1 MCLAN
6 TIKLAYSI
14 CCLIGEFMLKIAEL
28 SVPEEVKQIL
38 QNMGIVELF
47 PPQEDT
53 VRAGVLDGQNIVL
66 ASPTASGKTLIAEL
80 CGLKHVLEKNGK
92 VIYLSPLRALASEK
106 FEEFR
111 KYTSIRRQD
120 GRKVSV
126 GISTGD
132 FDTADN
138 WLERYDI
145 IVTTN
150 EKADS
155 LLRHRAKWMDEI
167 SLVIADEVHL
177 LNDSG
182 RGPTLEIVLAR
193 LLQVNPDIQILALSA
208 TINNVDEIAGWLNA
222 KFIVTEWRP
231 VSLKEGVLLHDE
243 IQFKDGDAKK
253 IERKTRYPT
262 INLVLNTLKAGG
274 QALVFAST
282 RKNAVSAAKT
292 ISQHAGEVLSKPVKR
307 ALEHEA
313 EKILSAGER
322 TQISDTLAELVK
334 CGTAFHHAG
343 LSGAHRK
350 IVEDSFKEGKI
361 KVLTAT
367 PTLAFGVNL
376 PARTVIIQDY
386 RRFEPGYGNYP
397 ISVLEYK
404 QMAGRA
410 GRPKYDKVGESI
422 LLAKTSDEA
431 DYLMEGYVLAK
442 PERIWSRLA
451 VEKIMRGHV
460 LATVASGFAHT
471 ENGIY
476 EFFGKTFYAYQY
488 DVKAIKGIIGKI
500 LKYLYEE
507 EMIAV
512 NGDEIYATMFG
523 KRVSELYIDPL
534 SGVVIREALKKKA
547 KEPADF
553 GLLHLISHMP
563 DMGPV
568 MRPYAREIDPLAL
581 ALEQHRGE
589 LFVEVPNEWED
600 HFGFEEFLGEI
611 KTALVMKSWVEEVSE
626 ENLIRQFNVQPGDL
640 YRTIENAKW
649 LLHATDELAGL
660 FGCKEL
666 RPLTSELVERVSK
679 GIKKELLP
687 LVRLEGVGRVRG
699 RIMFNAGY
707 QTIEDIKRASM
718 EELSNLPLMG
728 PRLAKKIKEQVG
740 GFVKKD
746 TWEKLG
752 REQDF
757 KQSALSEF

>member
-1 MCLAN
+1 MAS
-6 TIKLAYSI
+6 K
-14 CCLIGEFMLKIAEL
+14 LKISEL
-28 SVPEEVKQIL
+28 PVPEQVKEIL
-38 QNMGIVELF
+38 LKTGIIDLF
-47 PPQEDT
+47 PPQEET
-53 VRAGVLDGQNIVL
+53 IRAGVLEGRNMVL
-66 ASPTASGKTLIAEL
+66 ASPTASGKTLVAEL
-80 CGLKHVLEKNGK
+80 CALKHVLEKNGK

-111 KYTSIRRQD
+111 KYTSIRNRE
-120 GRKVSV
+120 GRRVSV

-138 WLERYDI
+138 WLERYSI

-167 SLVIADEVHL
+167 SLVIADEIHL
-177 LNDSG
+177 LNEAE
-182 RGPTLEIVLAR
+182 RGPTLEVVLAR

-222 KFIVTEWRP
+222 KYVVTEWRP
-231 VSLKEGVLLHDE
+231 VSLKEGILLHDE
-243 IQFKDGDAKK
+243 IQFKDGDAKR
-253 IERKTRYPT
+253 IERKTRYPI
-262 INLVLNTLKAGG
+262 INLVLNTLKTGG

-282 RKNAVSAAKT
+282 RKNSVSAAKT
-292 ISQHAGEVLSKPVKR
+292 IAQHTGEVLSKPMKR
-307 ALEHEA
+307 TLEHEA

-322 TQISDTLAELVK
+322 TQISDTLAELAR
-334 CGTAFHHAG
+334 CGIAFHHAG

-350 IVEDSFKEGKI
+350 LIEDSFKEGKI

-422 LLAKTSDEA
+422 LIAKTSDEA
-431 DYLMEGYVLAK
+431 DYLMEGYLLAK

-460 LATVASGFAHT
+460 LATVASDFAHS

-476 EFFGKTFYAYQY
+476 DFFAKTFYAYQY
-488 DVKAIKGIIGKI
+488 DVKAIKSVIAKI
-500 LKYLYEE
+500 LKYLY
-507 EMIAV
+507 
-512 NGDEIYATMFG
+512 DEQMLDISGNDIFATKFG
-523 KRVSELYIDPL
+523 KRVSELYIDPVTA
-534 SGVVIREALKKKA
+534 VVIRDALRNK
-547 KEPADF
+547 PAFLTDF
-553 GLLHLISHMP
+553 GLLHLISHTP
-563 DMGPV
+563 DMGPM
-568 MRPYAREIDPLAL
+568 MRPYAKEFDAL
-581 ALEQHRGE
+581 SVQLEDHKDE
-589 LFVEVPNEWED
+589 LFTDIPNQWSD
-600 HFGFEEFLGEI
+600 HFSYEEFLGEI
-611 KTALVMKSWVEEVSE
+611 KTALVMKSWIEEISE
-626 ENLIRQFNVQPGDL
+626 EKLIEQFGVQPGDL

-649 LLHATDELAGL
+649 LLHATDELAQL
-660 FGCKEL
+660 FGQKEIL
-666 RPLTSELVERVSK
+666 PLTSELVERVSK

-687 LVRLEGVGRVRG
+687 IVRLEGVGRVRG

-707 QTIEDIKRASM
+707 QTIEDIKQASI
-718 EELSNLPLMG
+718 EDLTNLPLVG

-746 TWEKLG
+746 TWERLDK
-752 REQDF
+752 EQEF
-757 KQSALSEF
+757 KQKALSDF

>member
-1 MCLAN
+1 MKITELA
-6 TIKLAYSI
+6 
-14 CCLIGEFMLKIAEL
+14 
-28 SVPEEVKQIL
+28 VPEQVKDVL
-38 QNMGIVELF
+38 LNMGIVELF

-53 VRAGVLDGQNIVL
+53 IRAGVLEGRNIVL

-80 CGLKHVLEKNGK
+80 CSLKHVIENNGK
-92 VIYLSPLRALASEK
+92 VIYLAPLRALASEK
-106 FEEFR
+106 FDDFR
-111 KYTSIRRQD
+111 KYASIRKQD

-155 LLRHRAKWMDEI
+155 LLRHRAKWMDSI

-177 LNDSG
+177 LNDAG
-182 RGPTLEIVLAR
+182 RGPTLEVVLAR
-193 LLQVNPDIQILALSA
+193 LLQVNPSIQVLALSA
-208 TINNVDEIAGWLNA
+208 TIGNVDEIAGWLNA
-222 KFIVTEWRP
+222 KYIVTEWRP
-231 VSLKEGVLLHDE
+231 VCLKEGVIINDE
-243 IQFKDGDAKK
+243 IQYKDGSARK
-253 IERKTRYPT
+253 IEHKTHIAT
-262 INLVLNTLKAGG
+262 VNLVLNTIKTGG
-274 QALVFAST
+274 QTLVFAST

-292 ISQHAGEVLSKPVKR
+292 IAQHTSEVLSKPMKR

-313 EKILSAGER
+313 EKILSVGER
-322 TQISDTLAELVK
+322 TQISEQLAELVS

-343 LSGAHRK
+343 LAGPHRK
-350 IVEDSFKEGKI
+350 LVEDSFKEGKI

-376 PARTVIIQDY
+376 PARVVIIQDY

-422 LLAKTSDEA
+422 LIAKTSDEA
-431 DYLMEGYVLAK
+431 DYLMEGYILAK

-451 VEKIMRGHV
+451 VEKIIRGHV
-460 LATVASGFAHT
+460 LATVASDFAHS
-471 ENGIY
+471 EQGIY
-476 EFFGKTFYAYQY
+476 DFFAKTFYAYQY
-488 DVKAIKGIIGKI
+488 DVKAIRSIIAKN

-507 EMIAV
+507 EMIDV
-512 NGDEIYATMFG
+512 DGDEIYATKFG
-523 KRVSELYIDPL
+523 KRISELYIDPMT
-534 SGVVIREALKKKA
+534 GVVIRNALQNKPKNA
-547 KEPADF
+547 TDF
-553 GLLHLISHMP
+553 GLLHLISNTP

-581 ALEQHRGE
+581 ALEQHRDE
-589 LFVEVPNEWED
+589 IFTDVPNEWED
-600 HFGFEEFLGEI
+600 HFSFEEFLGEI
-611 KTALVMKSWVEEVSE
+611 KTAIVMKSWIEEVSE
-626 ENLIRQFNVQPGDL
+626 ERLIQQFNVQPGDL
-640 YRTIENAKW
+640 YRIIENAKW

-660 FGCKEL
+660 FGDKSML
-666 RPLTSELVERVSK
+666 PLTSELVERVSK

-687 LVRLEGVGRVRG
+687 IVRLEGVGRVRA
-699 RIMFNAGY
+699 RILFNAGF
-707 QTIEDIKRASM
+707 QTIDDIKRAPIQ
-718 EELSNLPLMG
+718 ELTNLPTFG

-740 GFVKKD
+740 GYVKKD
-746 TWEKLG
+746 EWENLG
-752 REQDF
+752 NAQEF
-757 KQSALSEF
+757 KQRALGDF

>member
-1 MCLAN
+1 LAN
-6 TIKLAYSI
+6 N
-14 CCLIGEFMLKIAEL
+14 LKIAEL
-28 SVPEEVKQIL
+28 PVPDSVKEIL
-38 QNMGIVELF
+38 SKIGIVDLF

-53 VRAGVLDGQNIVL
+53 IRAGVLKGQNIVL

-80 CGLKHVLEKNGK
+80 CAVKHVLEKGGK

-106 FEEFR
+106 FEEFG
-111 KYTSIRRQD
+111 KYTSIRKQD
-120 GRKVSV
+120 GRRVSV

-138 WLERYDI
+138 WLARYDI
-145 IVTTN
+145 VVTTN

-155 LLRHRAKWMDEI
+155 LLRHRSKWMDEI

-177 LNDSG
+177 LNEAE

-193 LLQVNPDIQILALSA
+193 LLQVNPDIQVLALSA

-222 KFIVTEWRP
+222 KYIVTEWRP

-243 IQFKDGDAKK
+243 IQFKDGDAKR
-253 IERKTRYPT
+253 IDRKTRYPT
-262 INLVLNTLKAGG
+262 INLVLNTLRTGG

-292 ISQHAGEVLSKPVKR
+292 ISQHTGEALSKPMKR
-307 ALEHEA
+307 TLEHEA

-322 TQISDTLAELVK
+322 TQISDNLAELVR

-343 LSGAHRK
+343 LSGVHRK
-350 IVEDSFKEGKI
+350 LIEDSFKEGKI

-422 LLAKTSDEA
+422 LIAKTSDEA

-451 VEKIMRGHV
+451 VERIMRGHV
-460 LATVASGFAHT
+460 LATVASDFAHS

-488 DVKAIKGIIGKI
+488 DVKAIKSIIGKI

-507 EMIAV
+507 EMIDIS
-512 NGDEIYATMFG
+512 GDDIYATKFG

-534 SGVVIREALKKKA
+534 SGVVIRDALRRR
-547 KEPADF
+547 PDFLTDF
-553 GLLHLISHMP
+553 GLLHLVSHTP

-568 MRPYAREIDPLAL
+568 MRPYAREVDPLAV
-581 ALEQHRGE
+581 ALEEHRNE
-589 LFVEVPNEWED
+589 LFSDIPNQWQD
-600 HFGFEEFLGEI
+600 RFSFEEFLGEI
-611 KTALVMKSWVEEVSE
+611 KTALVMKSWIEEISE
-626 ENLIRQFNVQPGDL
+626 EKLIEQFNVAPGDL

-649 LLHATDELAGL
+649 LLHAIDELAQL
-660 FGCKEL
+660 FGQKEVL
-666 RPLTSELVERVSK
+666 PLTNELVERVSK

-707 QTIEDIKRASM
+707 QTIEDIKRASLD
-718 EELSNLPLMG
+718 ELSNLPTMG
-728 PRLAKKIKEQVG
+728 PRLAKRIKEQVG

-746 TWEKLG
+746 TWEKLD
-752 REQDF
+752 REQEF
-757 KQSALSEF
+757 NQRALSDF